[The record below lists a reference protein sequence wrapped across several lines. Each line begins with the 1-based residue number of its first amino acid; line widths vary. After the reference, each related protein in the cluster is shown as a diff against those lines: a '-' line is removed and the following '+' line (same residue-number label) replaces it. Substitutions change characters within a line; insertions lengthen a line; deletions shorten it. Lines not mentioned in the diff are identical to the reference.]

1 MVKGDRLRKA
11 LPKAKRLAY
20 ASKEIAYAI
29 IGQAILD
36 EGDIGQ
42 TSVTIAYYTESMA
55 RYLWEIANSWELA
68 NPLRVKT
75 RKNGAKVWS
84 FTIKAGKRTDLY
96 DVIGPLPDEKKDHAF
111 RHLMIAQPSGKHK
124 YRRGEAK
131 HLISQML
138 QKEGPMTR
146 RELMYR
152 LGIRGSTVCAHL
164 LELKK
169 EGMVTDTTCANGF
182 GRKQSSK
189 LWKILNIQHL

>member
-1 MVKGDRLRKA
+1 MPRLKQ
-11 LPKAKRLAY
+11 LAY
-20 ASKEIAYAI
+20 ASKEVAYAI

-42 TSVTIAYYTESMA
+42 TSVTIAYYPESMA
-55 RYLWEIANSWELA
+55 RCLWEIANHWELA
-68 NPLRVKT
+68 NPSRVKT
-75 RKNGAKVWS
+75 RKNRAKVWS

-96 DVIGPLPDEKKDHAF
+96 DVIGPLPDEKKDRAS
-111 RHLMIAQPSGKHK
+111 RHLMIPQPSGKHK

-131 HLISQML
+131 RLILQML

-169 EGMVTDTTCANGF
+169 KGMVTDTTSGNGF

-189 LWKILNIQHL
+189 PWKIPNIRHL